1 MLECASKPTRIWWYA
16 CCIRGS
22 ICPLE
27 SFFCD
32 IYLTV
37 IHMSMN
43 FSAYFLILDSCKG
56 FSTLDILSRYFSIS
70 DSWSLLWFFNRS
82 WFAFSLRSLLVLLF
96 FLLDFSFS
104 APFPLGLFHRIPVFF
119 LKIMRAV
126 GYFMESW
133 KHGNAEMNYMFFDT
147 KNSVLDAFLR
157 KSEITPTCS
166 TVRAR

>member
-1 MLECASKPTRIWWYA
+1 MYILLECASKPTRIWWYT

-27 SFFCD
+27 SFSCD

-82 WFAFSLRSLLVLLF
+82 WFAFSLRSLLLLLLF
-96 FLLDFSFS
+96 LFDFSFS
-104 APFPLGLFHRIPVFF
+104 APFPLGLFHRICILLIVSESCSVGWSGVF
-119 LKIMRAV
+119 LWV
-126 GYFMESW
+126 VLSY
-133 KHGNAEMNYMFFDT
+133 GNM
-147 KNSVLDAFLR
+147 SVMKAQ
-157 KSEITPTCS
+157 
-166 TVRAR
+166 